1 MSKNQIHKSLIA
13 ELVKTH
19 PSPKEVF
26 LKLLSEYPQ
35 ERETIE
41 NIAKALK
48 VNLQ

>member
-1 MSKNQIHKSLIA
+1 MSKNQIQKSLIA

-19 PSPKEVF
+19 PSSKEIF
-26 LKLLSEYPQ
+26 LKIISEFPQ

-48 VNLQ
+48 VKLD